1 MQIRKCG
8 LTLTLK
14 KSQFAQPYVKF
25 CGRIVGSGTHRVD
38 PARRES
44 ILLLK
49 EPETKKQL
57 RSVLGLFSWF
67 REYIP
72 HYTELCMPLIELT
85 GKRVPDRIPWSQ
97 IHKDTF
103 EKMKKA
109 LSDATDVL

>member
-1 MQIRKCG
+1 MIERVLQPIREFVSSFVDDMAVCTETKWEDHIRHIPLFLLQIHKCG

-49 EPETKKQL
+49 EPETKK
-57 RSVLGLFSWF
+57 
-67 REYIP
+67 
-72 HYTELCMPLIELT
+72 
-85 GKRVPDRIPWSQ
+85 
-97 IHKDTF
+97 
-103 EKMKKA
+103 
-109 LSDATDVL
+109 